1 MTDRDAIDPRHHP
14 EVASLPWY
22 LNGTLRDEERRQIEE
37 HLAGCAA
44 CRAELEELSQLR
56 LRLREAYITQSGP
69 SPQTAAS
76 VMGQVRRE
84 TAAGKKSATPGRP
97 WLDGLENWF
106 RSLLVPRWAP
116 ALAATLLLAQ
126 FGVLLWT
133 VARQPAPD
141 QVTTRSVGAPTVRLR
156 VVFQEHATEP
166 QIRSAIQSIRGRLI
180 DGPANDGAYIMEA
193 PAGDQTSVQKRIE
206 TLKGQT
212 SVIRTVEVATP

>member
-1 MTDRDAIDPRHHP
+1 MTDRDAIDPQHHP

-44 CRAELEELSQLR
+44 CRAELVELSQLR
-56 LRLREAYITQSGP
+56 LRLREAYAAQSGP
-69 SPQTAAS
+69 SPQTAAA

-84 TAAGKKSATPGRP
+84 TAAGKRSAPPGRLR
-97 WLDGLENWF
+97 LDGLEDWF

-116 ALAATLLLAQ
+116 ALAAALLLAQ

-133 VARQPAPD
+133 VVRQPAPD
-141 QVTTRSVGAPTVRLR
+141 QVMTRSVGVQTVRLR
-156 VVFQEHATEP
+156 VVFQENATEQ
-166 QIRSAIQSIRGRLI
+166 QIRSAIQSIRGRLV
-180 DGPANDGAYIMEA
+180 DGPANDGVYIMEA
-193 PAGDQTSVQKRIE
+193 PAGDQTSAQKQLE
-206 TLKGQT
+206 TLKGQK